1 MEVEVLNCTKC
12 KNKKPLHVGDRVS
25 FGGDKAE
32 HSLEYLSKAAELK
45 GIRPHSVSRHTIMLV
60 TKSAGERSKTVTS
73 ARKLG
78 VPVIGHEE
86 FELLLKSVCP
96 GDWPI
101 PRKPPFSSLII
112 EGARVYEL
120 GLNPQQ
126 RKELED
132 YLHGYGAKLAIQM
145 KDSVA
150 AVVTSNLLSNSG
162 KVKAFHRLGVPNY
175 LFSRIKLH

>member
-1 MEVEVLNCTKC
+1 MEVEVLDCTKC
-12 KNKKPLHVGDRVS
+12 KNRKPLHVGDRVS

-32 HSLEYLSKAAELK
+32 HSLEYLAKAAELK
-45 GIRPHSVSRHTIMLV
+45 GIRLHSVSRHTIMLV
-60 TKSAGERSKTVTS
+60 TKTAGERSKTVTS

-78 VPVIGHEE
+78 VPVVGHEE
-86 FELLLKSVCP
+86 FEILLKAVCP

-101 PRKPPFSSLII
+101 PRKPPFSSLIV

-120 GLNPQQ
+120 GLSASQ
-126 RKELED
+126 RNELEQ
-132 YLHGYGAKLAIQM
+132 YLHSYGAKLAIQM

-150 AVVTSNLLSNSG
+150 AVVTSNLLANSG

-175 LFSRIKLH
+175 LFSRIKLK

>member
-1 MEVEVLNCTKC
+1 MGL
-12 KNKKPLHVGDRVS
+12 
-25 FGGDKAE
+25 
-32 HSLEYLSKAAELK
+32 
-45 GIRPHSVSRHTIMLV
+45 
-60 TKSAGERSKTVTS
+60 
-73 ARKLG
+73 LG